1 MGTGEAVVSDII
13 MLTGIRGH
21 GHHGVFPQERRDGQE
36 FIVDINVHLASSKA
50 AKSDALADTVNYAVV
65 ADMVH
70 ERIIGE
76 PVDLIETLAENIAA
90 AVLSL
95 SGVSRVEVTVHKPQA
110 PIAVPFADVALRIVR
125 P

>member
-36 FIVDINVHLASSKA
+36 FIVDINVHLASSNA

>member
-1 MGTGEAVVSDII
+1 MSDII

-36 FIVDINVHLASSKA
+36 FIVDINVHLASSNA

-110 PIAVPFADVALRIVR
+110 PITVPFADVALRIVR

>member
-1 MGTGEAVVSDII
+1 VGKGAPVVGDII
-13 MLTGIRGH
+13 MLAGIRGH
-21 GHHGVFPQERRDGQE
+21 GHHGVFPTERRDGQE
-36 FIVDINVHLASSKA
+36 FIVDISVHLASSSA
-50 AKSDALADTVNYAVV
+50 AISDALADTVNYAVV
-65 ADMVH
+65 ADLVH

-95 SGVSRVEVTVHKPQA
+95 SGVSSVEVTVHKPQA
-110 PIAVPFADVALRIVR
+110 PITVPFDDVALRIVR

>member
-1 MGTGEAVVSDII
+1 
-13 MLTGIRGH
+13 MLAGIRGR
-21 GHHGVFPQERRDGQE
+21 GHHGVFPTERRDGQE
-36 FIVDINVHLASSKA
+36 FIVDISVHLASSSA
-50 AKSDALADTVNYAVV
+50 AISDALADTVNYAVV
-65 ADMVH
+65 ADLVH

-95 SGVSRVEVTVHKPQA
+95 SGVSSVEVTVHKPQA
-110 PIAVPFADVALRIVR
+110 PITVPFDDVALRIVR

>member
-1 MGTGEAVVSDII
+1 MGTREAVVSDII

-36 FIVDINVHLASSKA
+36 FIVDINVHLASSNA

-110 PIAVPFADVALRIVR
+110 PITVPLDDVALRIVR

>member
-1 MGTGEAVVSDII
+1 MGDVI
-13 MLTGIRGH
+13 MLAGIRGH
-21 GHHGVFPQERRDGQE
+21 GHHGVFPAERRDGQE

-65 ADMVH
+65 ADLVH

-95 SGVSRVEVTVHKPQA
+95 SGVSSVEVTVHKPQA
-110 PIAVPFADVALRIVR
+110 PITVPLDDVALRIVR

>member
-1 MGTGEAVVSDII
+1 MGKGAPVVGDII
-13 MLTGIRGH
+13 MLAGIRGH
-21 GHHGVFPQERRDGQE
+21 GHHGVFPAERRDGQE
-36 FIVDINVHLASSKA
+36 FIVDIKVHLVSNKA

>member
-21 GHHGVFPQERRDGQE
+21 GHHGVFPAERRDGQE

-65 ADMVH
+65 ADLVH

>member
-1 MGTGEAVVSDII
+1 MGDII
-13 MLTGIRGH
+13 MLAGIRGR
-21 GHHGVFPQERRDGQE
+21 GHHGVFPTERRDGQE
-36 FIVDINVHLASSKA
+36 FIVDISVHLASSSA
-50 AKSDALADTVNYAVV
+50 AVSDALADTVNYAVV
-65 ADMVH
+65 ADLVH

-95 SGVSRVEVTVHKPQA
+95 SGVSSVEVTVHKPQA
-110 PIAVPFADVALRIVR
+110 PITVPFDDVALRIVR

>member
-36 FIVDINVHLASSKA
+36 FIVDINVHLASSNA

-110 PIAVPFADVALRIVR
+110 PIAVPFADVALRIVH

>member
-1 MGTGEAVVSDII
+1 MGDII

-21 GHHGVFPQERRDGQE
+21 GHHGVFPAERRDGQE

-65 ADMVH
+65 ADLVH

-95 SGVSRVEVTVHKPQA
+95 SGVSSVEVTVHKPQA
-110 PIAVPFADVALRIVR
+110 PITVPFDDVALRIVR

>member
-1 MGTGEAVVSDII
+1 MGTGEAVVGDII
-13 MLTGIRGH
+13 MLAGIRGR
-21 GHHGVFPQERRDGQE
+21 GHHGVFPKERRDGQE
-36 FIVDINVHLASSKA
+36 FIVDINVHLASSNA
-50 AKSDALADTVNYAVV
+50 AISDALADTVNYAVV
-65 ADMVH
+65 ADLVH

-95 SGVSRVEVTVHKPQA
+95 SGVSSVEVTVHKPQA

>member
-36 FIVDINVHLASSKA
+36 FIVDINVHLASSNA

-110 PIAVPFADVALRIVR
+110 PITVPFADVALRIVR

>member
-1 MGTGEAVVSDII
+1 MGTREAVVSDII

-21 GHHGVFPQERRDGQE
+21 GHHGVFTAERRDGQE

-65 ADMVH
+65 ADLVH

-95 SGVSRVEVTVHKPQA
+95 SGVSSVEVTVHKPQA
-110 PIAVPFADVALRIVR
+110 PITVPFADVALRIVR

>member
-1 MGTGEAVVSDII
+1 MGTREAVVSDII

-36 FIVDINVHLASSKA
+36 FIVDINVHLASSNA